1 MLKFSCIY
9 LNILPG
15 HEEKYYH
22 QPDMGA
28 IRRIREGERPL
39 QKKLTAWAIAVLA
52 AVAVLRLKVPSVWLV
67 VGGGLLGYL
76 FHFMVG
82 VP

>member
-1 MLKFSCIY
+1 MLRLAS
-9 LNILPG
+9 LS
-15 HEEKYYH
+15 
-22 QPDMGA
+22 
-28 IRRIREGERPL
+28 
-39 QKKLTAWAIAVLA
+39 LTNWMAWAIAILA

-76 FHFMVG
+76 FHFLMG